1 MKYFKNKLF
10 IVLFIAIFVRIILIV
25 LTSPSLYEHNDSYL
39 QRDWGRVSFLYG
51 FADTYNKEHISDV
64 GSVNN
69 LPPAATYMFGTS
81 YYLHMQASKGI
92 NAIMQRPPGTLL
104 WMNDGTFANMFLRLP
119 PAFADV
125 VSGGLI
131 YLLVTKA
138 KKKNALFI
146 ASLYL
151 FNPISIYNSAVWG
164 QIDSVPTMFFV
175 GALYFLTNKKYLLSM
190 LVASLSLFVKLSL
203 LPLFPLYAVIL
214 LFHLKTKKLIINSFF
229 TFGAM
234 TIFVLP
240 ISRTPF
246 TWLIQFLSKNSM
258 NVLDN
263 VTANAYNFWWVV
275 LRPKL
280 FVPTIPV
287 TDTFLF
293 ASYSFW
299 GYFLYGLFLLPML
312 FIIYKQRKNQL
323 TPQFI
328 FGAFSALS
336 IIYFLFLPS
345 MHERYL
351 FAFFPLM
358 AVYVGLKTKYL
369 KIFLIVNIAY
379 AINLFSVWRYKI
391 PEATLRAD
399 PLLTNVWLSW
409 VLSIAITIMGGLI
422 YVKFV
427 SPYFRKEGKRILQ

>member
-1 MKYFKNKLF
+1 MKFVKNKLF
-10 IVLFIAIFVRIILIV
+10 IILLIAFLVRVVLIIF
-25 LTSPSLYEHNDSYL
+25 TSPSLYEHNDSYL
-39 QRDWGRVSFLYG
+39 QRDWGRISFLYG

-69 LPPAATYMFGTS
+69 LPPGATYIFGTS
-81 YYLHMQASKGI
+81 YYIHMQASKGI
-92 NAIMQRPPGTLL
+92 NAILQRPPGTLL
-104 WMNDGTFANMFLRLP
+104 WMNDGSFANMFLRLP
-119 PAFADV
+119 PAIADV
-125 VSGGLI
+125 IIGLFI
-131 YLLVTKA
+131 YLLIIKA

-164 QIDSVPTMFFV
+164 QVDSVPTMFFV

-190 LVASLSLFVKLSL
+190 LAASLSLFVKLSL

-214 LFHLKTKKLIINSFF
+214 LFHIKTKKLIINSLF
-229 TFGAM
+229 TLGAM
-234 TIFVLP
+234 MLFLLP
-240 ISRTPF
+240 ISKSPF

-263 VTANAYNFWWVV
+263 VTTNTYNFWWII

-280 FVPTIPV
+280 FIPTIPA
-287 TDTFLF
+287 TDTFIF
-293 ASYSFW
+293 ASYNFW
-299 GYFLYGLFLLPML
+299 GYLLYGLFLLPL
-312 FIIYKQRKNQL
+312 VIIIYNQRKKQL
-323 TPQFI
+323 SSLAI

-369 KIFLIVNIAY
+369 RMFLIVNIVY
-379 AINLFSVWRYKI
+379 GINLFSVWRYMI

-399 PLLTNVWLSW
+399 PILTNVWLSW
-409 VLSIAITIMGGLI
+409 ILSILITVMGVFI
-422 YVKFV
+422 YTRFV
-427 SPYFRKEGKRILQ
+427 FPYFQSQKKKS

>member
-1 MKYFKNKLF
+1 MKFVKNKLF
-10 IVLFIAIFVRIILIV
+10 IILFAAFLIRVVLIV
-25 LTSPSLYEHNDSYL
+25 FTSPSLYEHNDAYL

-51 FADTYNKEHISDV
+51 FADTYSKEHISDV

-69 LPPAATYMFGTS
+69 LPPGATYIFGTS

-92 NAIMQRPPGTLL
+92 NALLQRPPGTLL
-104 WMNDGTFANMFLRLP
+104 WMNDGSFANMFLRIP
-119 PAFADV
+119 PAIADV
-125 VSGGLI
+125 ILGLLI

-175 GALYFLTNKKYLLSM
+175 SALYFLSSKKYLLSM
-190 LVASLSLFVKLSL
+190 LAASLSLFVKLSL
-203 LPLFPLYAVIL
+203 LPLFPLYVVIL
-214 LFHLKTKKLIINSFF
+214 LFQVKTKKLIINSLF
-229 TFGAM
+229 TFGAILLFI
-234 TIFVLP
+234 TP
-240 ISRTPF
+240 ISRTPLV
-246 TWLIQFLSKNSM
+246 WLIQFLSKNSM

-263 VTANAYNFWWVV
+263 VTANTYNFWWMI

-280 FVPTIPV
+280 FIPTIPA
-287 TDTFLF
+287 TDTFIF
-293 ASYSFW
+293 VSYSFW
-299 GYFLYGLFLLPML
+299 GYFLYGLFLLPL
-312 FIIYKQRKNQL
+312 VIIIYKQRKKQL
-323 TPQFI
+323 TARVI

-351 FAFFPLM
+351 FSFFPLM
-358 AVYVGLKTKYL
+358 AVYVGLKAKYL
-369 KIFLIVNIAY
+369 KTFFVVNIIY
-379 AINLFSVWRYKI
+379 GVNLFSVWRYMI

-399 PLLTNVWLSW
+399 PILTNVWLSW
-409 VLSIAITIMGGLI
+409 ILSILITAMGMLI
-422 YVKFV
+422 YTTFV
-427 SPYFRKEGKRILQ
+427 FPYFQSEEKKS